1 MARAFA
7 LAGLLRLRHL
17 QQDQAAA
24 DLAAANALSQA
35 NLARRDQARTALAGL
50 PSLAS
55 GAETLSAIAAARA
68 SARSMLAEME
78 THGRNYQ
85 FAVGEAQHVFD
96 ARRAESVG
104 LEKLSDR
111 HAVIARAEE
120 LHAEQ
125 TVLDEIASSGWH
137 RARRGGRS

>member
-17 QQDQAAA
+17 QQDQAAG

-35 NLARRDQARTALAGL
+35 NLAQRAQARSVLAGL
-50 PSLAS
+50 PALAT
-55 GAETLSAIAAARA
+55 GADTLAAIAAARA

-78 THGRNYQ
+78 AHGRNYQ
-85 FAVGEAQHVFD
+85 VAVGEARQEFD
-96 ARRAESVG
+96 ARRAASVG

-111 HAVIARAEE
+111 HAVVARAEE

-125 TVLDEIASSGWH
+125 AVLDEIASSSWH
-137 RARRGGRS
+137 RARGGDRA